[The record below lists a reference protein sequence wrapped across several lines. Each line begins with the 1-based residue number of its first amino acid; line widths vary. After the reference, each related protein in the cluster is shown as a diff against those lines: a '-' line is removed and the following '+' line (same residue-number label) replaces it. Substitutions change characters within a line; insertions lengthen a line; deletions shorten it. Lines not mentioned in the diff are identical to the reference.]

1 MVSSMKLILQLMVI
15 LCVVGCGERTHLSHF
30 EETKA
35 LAEDGDA
42 KAQKTLGFYY
52 EIGTQE
58 VEQDLKEAFKWYQ
71 KAADQGLPE
80 AQCSLGYMYHDGRGG
95 VPKDYKEAVKLY
107 RKAAEQGH
115 YVGQLNLG
123 LMYELGY
130 GVKEDYVTAYAWYDL
145 TATNDVESGEAKVD
159 IAVLMT
165 PDEIAKAEEL
175 VKEMIKKNPKLI
187 QKKK

>member
-42 KAQKTLGFYY
+42 KAQDWLGFYY
-52 EIGTQE
+52 QFGVE
-58 VEQDLKEAFKWYQ
+58 VEQDSKEAVKWYQ
-71 KAADQGLPE
+71 KAAEQGLPK
-80 AQCSLGYMYHDGRGG
+80 AQCSLGEMYHDGKGG
-95 VPKDYKEAVKLY
+95 VTKDYKKAVTLY

-145 TATNDVESGEAKVD
+145 TAANDVEFGEAKVD
-159 IAVLMT
+159 IAKLMT
-165 PDEIAKAEEL
+165 PGEIAKAEEL